1 VPPDMQVNKLRNADI
16 FGGNDEYADE
26 EDEEDM

>member
-1 VPPDMQVNKLRNADI
+1 MQVNKLRNADI

>member
-16 FGGNDEYADE
+16 FGGNEEYADE